1 MRLRKWQSKCVK
13 AALEH
18 FKLQSKHFFA
28 LATPGAGKSI
38 MAAELVTQLFQQ
50 NMIDLVLCLSP
61 SAEVRDGISRTFKLH
76 RPDIFHDGIGSVV
89 VSMTYQK
96 LLTLDDEFLKPALN
110 KRLFVILDEAHHC
123 SGGGESIPNAWGSKV
138 LNQILAYAN
147 YTLSLSGT
155 PWRTDK
161 LPIALAKYCVND
173 SLIVNY
179 QYGLAQA
186 ISDGVCRRPIVTLI
200 DNDICNIN
208 HKTYASISDALSKTE
223 LMYKHIVEDPAA
235 LKHILKLSITKLNS
249 IRSKTPDAAGLVVAY
264 SIEHA
269 RKIKQLLE
277 IEFGQTADIVT
288 YREKH
293 AQQIIKN
300 FRHGNAQW
308 IVSVGMIAEGTD
320 IPRLHVCCHITTVRT
335 ELYFRQILGR
345 IMRVRSTDNAKEC
358 YLFTFAEPELK
369 RFADNIQTELPD
381 YKVVYNTTHSTG
393 KTCEIHGEI
402 VRGNYGLI
410 GSNDGSLYE
419 KQTKTQTDTSNENT
433 FTWYFRGD
441 FREHVINSF
450 SQI

>member
-18 FKLQSKHFFA
+18 FKLKSKHFFV
-28 LATPGAGKSI
+28 LATPGSGKSI
-38 MAAELVTQLFQQ
+38 MAAELAAQLFQQ
-50 NMIDLVLCLSP
+50 NNIDLVLCLSP
-61 SAEVRDGISRTFKLH
+61 SAEVRDGISRTFNSH
-76 RPDIFHDGIGSVV
+76 RPDIFHDGIGSIV

-96 LLTLDDEFLKPALN
+96 LLTLDDGFLKPALN
-110 KRLFVILDEAHHC
+110 KRLLVILDEVHHC
-123 SGGGESIPNAWGSKV
+123 SGGGESIPNAWGSKI
-138 LNQILAYAN
+138 LNQILAYAT

-161 LPIALAKYCVND
+161 LPIALAKYCIND

-200 DNDICNIN
+200 DNDICKIN
-208 HKTYASISDALSKTE
+208 NKTYTSISDALTKTE
-223 LMYKHIVEDPAA
+223 LMYQQIVEDGTA
-235 LKHILKLSITKLNS
+235 LKHILKLSIKKLNS

-269 RKIKQLLE
+269 RKIKKLLE
-277 IEFGQTADIVT
+277 MTFGQTADIVT

-300 FRHGNAQW
+300 FRNGNAQW

-345 IMRVRSTDNAKEC
+345 IMRLRAIDNSNVC
-358 YLFTFAEPELK
+358 YLFTFAEPDLK
-369 RFADNIQTELPD
+369 RFADNIQIELPD
-381 YKVVYNTTHSTG
+381 HQVVYNT
-393 KTCEIHGEI
+393 
-402 VRGNYGLI
+402 R
-410 GSNDGSLYE
+410 SNDFNGREVHESMIRGSYDLKRSDDVFSPEQQQNLKNDYHIE
-419 KQTKTQTDTSNENT
+419 FA
-433 FTWYFRGD
+433 FTWKFIGD
-441 FREHVINSF
+441 FREHIINSF
-450 SQI
+450 SQA

>member
-138 LNQILAYAN
+138 LNQILAYAT

-235 LKHILKLSITKLNS
+235 LKHILKLSITKLNL

-277 IEFGQTADIVT
+277 IEFGQTAVIVT
-288 YREKH
+288 YREKQ

-381 YKVVYNTTHSTG
+381 YKVVYNTAHSAG
-393 KTCEIHGEI
+393 KTCETHEKS
-402 VRGNYGLI
+402 VRGNCGLI
-410 GSNDGSLYE
+410 SSNDVLLYE